1 MTSTLREL
9 ATRFT
14 QMTGLYISRPGQ
26 GWQLIE
32 PEVLARFLC
41 AFRVDCVFDVGANV
55 GQYAKRLRQIGYL
68 GLIISFEP
76 NPAAFQ
82 QLEDAARSDRR
93 WIVNQTALDSEVRN
107 VTFNVMKSDQ
117 FSSLHMP
124 DHSSTKTFQQMN
136 AIEATVPIT
145 TTTLDVIFASLQAQF
160 NFSRPFLKMDTQGHD
175 SHIVAGGEKCLSNFV
190 GLQSELSLTPLYQ
203 DSLDFAETLNL
214 YRGKGFKLSALVPN
228 NGGHF
233 PDLHE
238 IDCIMYNPAFVDSDL
253 LSGSLSSPSEQ
264 AASTFGPV
272 QDPLTDTRSV

>member
-1 MTSTLREL
+1 MTSTLRQL
-9 ATRFT
+9 AARFT
-14 QMTGLYISRPGQ
+14 QVTGLSISRPGQ
-26 GWQLIE
+26 GWELIE
-32 PEVLARFLC
+32 PEVLTRFLR

-76 NPAAFQ
+76 NPSAFQ

-107 VTFNVMKSDQ
+107 VTFNVMRSDQ

-124 DHSSTKTFQQMN
+124 DHSTTTAFQQMN
-136 AIEATVPIT
+136 AIEAKVPIT
-145 TTTLDVIFASLQAQF
+145 TTTLDVAFADLRAQF

-175 SHIVAGGEKCLSNFV
+175 SHVVAGGAKCLSNFV

-203 DSLDFAETLNL
+203 DSLGFAETLNL
-214 YRGKGFKLSALVPN
+214 YRSKGFKLSALVPN
-228 NGGHF
+228 NAGHF

-238 IDCIMYNPAFVDSDL
+238 IDCIMYNPAFLDSDL
-253 LSGSLSSPSEQ
+253 PNGRSNSASEQ
-264 AASTFGPV
+264 ATSTFGPIH
-272 QDPLTDTRSV
+272 DPLADTRSV